1 MASTDP
7 NATGSGGGT
16 GFFGKLPGVGDF
28 VQRRLPTAFIATW
41 DAAFEAAIDAVR
53 GSLGAAWQAT
63 WQAAPP
69 WRFALMPNVCGES
82 AWAGVMGPASD
93 RVGRGFPMVLAHAIE
108 DSTALLRIV
117 AGAGGWFAMVEDV
130 HRRARADA
138 TTSVDAF
145 DAAVQALPDPQAWLA
160 DNEASASGDGDW
172 RGAVRTGWRR
182 NGEDRQLAALWS
194 HCLEAGDRCLWWTA
208 GGARVSPVVLS
219 THGLPAPD
227 EYGAFLA
234 DAGTQRMQRVSAP
247 TSQAE
252 PVLDHSA
259 AVQGEVDDVL
269 ADLLAMPSSPDVSTL
284 ANVHDDLPSG
294 TVQSQPVAVP
304 VKQRGEQQ
312 VTLVV
317 ADNGAG
323 DPRRQAAARVS
334 AALAEGVADMRDARE
349 RLSALHPSLRE
360 RSEDLIDPVPEDAAV
375 VVARVAGDCAEVL
388 RAGAAGAWH
397 WRHGRLRPLFATD
410 AEPDRS
416 VSEADTLRPGDLT
429 GILSPA
435 VSQHVPGV
443 GAADALRLDE
453 VHCNVEHGDR
463 LLLMAT
469 DTLLRLSDE
478 ALAGALQAG
487 SAEEV
492 CARIATT
499 AGLGSDRA
507 QWPVAVIEVGT

>member
-1 MASTDP
+1 VASTGP
-7 NATGSGGGT
+7 SVTPSNGGT

-28 VQRRLPTAFIATW
+28 VQRRLPSTFVATW
-41 DAAFEAAIDAVR
+41 DAAFEAAVDSAR
-53 GSLGAAWQAT
+53 GSLGAAWRAT

-69 WRFALMPNVCGES
+69 WRFALMPGVCGES

-108 DSTALLRIV
+108 GSTALVRIV
-117 AGAGGWFAMVEDV
+117 AEAGGWFAMVEDV

-145 DAAVQALPDPQAWLA
+145 DAAVRALPDPRAWLA
-160 DNEASASGDGDW
+160 DNEASAPRDGDW

-194 HCLEAGDRCLWWTA
+194 RCLEAGDRCLWWTA
-208 GGARVSPVVLS
+208 GGARVSPAVLS
-219 THGLPAPD
+219 THGLPVPD

-234 DAGTQRMQRVSAP
+234 DAGTRPAPRASAP
-247 TSQAE
+247 ATHAE
-252 PVLDHSA
+252 PVLDQPVA
-259 AVQGEVDDVL
+259 AHGEVDDVL
-269 ADLLAMPSSPDVSTL
+269 ADLLALPPFPDEPAPAGVARDEPRLAAAPVSNRL
-284 ANVHDDLPSG
+284 
-294 TVQSQPVAVP
+294 
-304 VKQRGEQQ
+304 EQQ

-317 ADNGAG
+317 ADDGAG

-334 AALAEGVADMRDARE
+334 AALAKGVADMRDARE
-349 RLSALHPSLRE
+349 RLSVLHPPLRE
-360 RSEDLIDPVPEDAAV
+360 RGEDLIDPVPEDAAV
-375 VVARVAGDCAEVL
+375 VVARVNGDCAEVL

-397 WRHGRLRPLFATD
+397 WRHGRLRPLFAAD
-410 AEPDRS
+410 AEPDRA
-416 VSEADTLRPGDLT
+416 VSEADTLRPGDLA

-435 VSQHVPGV
+435 VARHAPGV

-453 VHCNVEHGDR
+453 VHCSVEHGDR

-487 SAEEV
+487 SGEEV
-492 CARIATT
+492 RARIAAT